1 MSSEF
6 IVETE
11 QIKKAVQLINEI
23 GTEKFPLLLQ
33 RIALKIHSATEVSFK
48 QEEIE
53 KLEKSLEL
61 SNENV
66 LLVIEILEF
75 IFLQST
81 YEVIKAQ
88 NLAVNLAKISLNEDK
103 VTAIAEAWKEHGKE
117 IIEKIRQ
124 NKAVFSRRLLNVKW
138 RLNIQMAN
146 SMQTKQK
153 TPNALFEFNIS
164 GSSAQ
169 PEDDTVQVEFNK
181 EQLYDFFLKLET
193 IQKQIDTL
201 SKII

>member
-11 QIKKAVQLINEI
+11 QIKKAVQVINEI
-23 GTEKFPLLLQ
+23 DSEKFPLLLE
-33 RIALKIHSATEVSFK
+33 RIALKIHSDTETSFK

-53 KLEKSLEL
+53 KLEKGLSL

-81 YEVIKAQ
+81 YEVIKPQ
-88 NLAVNLAKISLNEDK
+88 ILAANLAKINLKNEK
-103 VTAIAEAWKEHGKE
+103 LEVIVNAWKEHGKE

-124 NKAVFSRRLLNVKW
+124 NKAIFSRRLMNVKW

-146 SMQTKQK
+146 NLKSKQK
-153 TPNALFEFNIS
+153 IPNALFEFNIS
-164 GSSAQ
+164 GSSSQ
-169 PEDDTVQVEFNK
+169 PDNETVQVEFNK
-181 EQLYDFFLKLET
+181 EELYDFFLKLET
-193 IQKQIDTL
+193 IQKQIDSL
-201 SKII
+201 SK

>member
-11 QIKKAVQLINEI
+11 QIKKAVQIINEI
-23 GTEKFPLLLQ
+23 GTDKFPLLLQ
-33 RIALKIHSATEVSFK
+33 RIALKIHSDTEASFK
-48 QEEIE
+48 QDEIE

-61 SNENV
+61 SNDDI
-66 LLVIEILEF
+66 LLVIQILEF

-81 YEVIKAQ
+81 YEVIKPQ
-88 NLAVNLAKISLNEDK
+88 NLTVHLTKINLNEEK
-103 VTAIAEAWKEHGKE
+103 VNSIVDTWKEHGKE

-124 NKAVFSRRLLNVKW
+124 NKAIFSRRLMNVKW

-146 SMQTKQK
+146 NMKSKQK
-153 TPNALFEFNIS
+153 LPNALFEFNIS
-164 GSSAQ
+164 GSSTK
-169 PEDDTVQVEFNK
+169 PEDEIVQIEFNK

-193 IQKQIDTL
+193 IQKQIDSL
-201 SKII
+201 SK